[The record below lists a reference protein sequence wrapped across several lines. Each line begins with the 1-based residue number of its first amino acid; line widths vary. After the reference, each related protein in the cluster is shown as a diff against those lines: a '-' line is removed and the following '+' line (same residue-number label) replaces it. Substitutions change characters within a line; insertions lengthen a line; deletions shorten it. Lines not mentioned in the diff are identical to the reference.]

1 MKKLNINFLHIYEK
15 IILSIKN
22 YYNILDFY
30 LICSREEGGPKSLL
44 ESMACGVPIV
54 TTPVGQTVELVENKK
69 NGLLTNNFSPNLLA
83 EKSLELI
90 EDKNLQINIKL
101 AGNKQH

>member
-1 MKKLNINFLHIYEK
+1 MEQ
-15 IILSIKN
+15 
-22 YYNILDFY
+22 
-30 LICSREEGGPKSLL
+30 KSLT

-54 TTPVGQTVELVENKK
+54 TIPVGQSVELVENK

-101 AGNKQH
+101 AGKQTALENDYENQVSLWKDFFND